1 MKKTNMV
8 EDHPLIVL
16 IQSAKLFQRRF
27 FNIGQSK
34 YIIESGS
41 HVESRM
47 GPKNTNFVEDN
58 PRKIPVKFGYICFSG
73 FRNEHVKS

>member
-1 MKKTNMV
+1 MV

-16 IQSAKLFQRRF
+16 IQSAKLFQWRF

-41 HVESRM
+41 HVESRI
-47 GPKNTNFVEDN
+47 GLKNTNFVEDN
-58 PRKIPVKFGYICFSG
+58 PRNIPVKVGYTWFSG

>member
-1 MKKTNMV
+1 MV
-8 EDHPLIVL
+8 EDHPLIIL
-16 IQSAKLFQRRF
+16 IKSAKLFQRRF

-41 HVESRM
+41 HVESRIV
-47 GPKNTNFVEDN
+47 PKNTNFVEDN
-58 PRKIPVKFGYICFSG
+58 PRNIPVKFGFIWFSG